1 MDPITR
7 LALRLAMMVRNPPDR
22 RTLIVMLV
30 ALGLALG
37 IGVVDRAFDLFPKA
51 DGSGQGRIFRWH

>member
-1 MDPITR
+1 MDPIAR
-7 LALRLAMMVRNPPDR
+7 MALRLAMMFRNPPGR
-22 RTLIVMLV
+22 RQLIVMLV

-37 IGVVDRAFDLFPKA
+37 IGVIDRAFDLFPKA